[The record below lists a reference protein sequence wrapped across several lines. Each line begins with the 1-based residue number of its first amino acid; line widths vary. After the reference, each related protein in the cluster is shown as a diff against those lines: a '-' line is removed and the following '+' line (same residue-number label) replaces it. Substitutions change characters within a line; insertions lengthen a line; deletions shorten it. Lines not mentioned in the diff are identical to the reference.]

1 MKIKTINEQTLSI
14 WASFASQVWRTNEQ
28 ELIEKFRNNK
38 FPYEFLYFSSSEEP
52 LAWIS
57 LSLRHDYVEGCQNS
71 PTAYLEGIFII
82 PDYRSQGIGD
92 KLLSFAISWA
102 ENRGISQL
110 ASDAEFDN
118 QLSQNFHV
126 KYVFLEVGRT
136 VHYVL
141 ELKLDK
147 KTL

>member
-1 MKIKTINEQTLSI
+1 MKIKTVNEQTLSI

-38 FPYEFLYFSSSEEP
+38 FPYEFLYFSSGEEP
-52 LAWIS
+52 VAWIS
-57 LSLRHDYVEGCQNS
+57 LSLRHDYVEGCQNG

-118 QLSQNFHV
+118 
-126 KYVFLEVGRT
+126 
-136 VHYVL
+136 
-141 ELKLDK
+141 
-147 KTL
+147 

>member
-1 MKIKTINEQTLSI
+1 MKIKTVNEQTLSM

-52 LAWIS
+52 IAWIS
-57 LSLRHDYVEGCQNS
+57 LSLRHDYVEGCQNG

-110 ASDAEFDN
+110 ASDVEFDN

-126 KYVFLEVGRT
+126 KYVFREVGRT

-141 ELKLDK
+141 ELK
-147 KTL
+147 

>member
-1 MKIKTINEQTLSI
+1 MKIKTVNEQTLSI
-14 WASFASQVWRTNEQ
+14 WASFAGQVWRTNEQ

-52 LAWIS
+52 IAWIS

-82 PDYRSQGIGD
+82 PDYRSQGIAD

-118 QLSQNFHV
+118 QLSQSFHV
-126 KYVFLEVGRT
+126 KYGFREVGRT

-141 ELKLDK
+141 ELK
-147 KTL
+147 